1 MTIEYLCKKCM
12 FKTNNFND
20 LKRHLNKKNKCK
32 KNLESF
38 NYSDDQLLVLTLL
51 PHEENN
57 EKNKE
62 EVEYLKKSD
71 LIFKNKDKLFDDIK
85 IIDKTKAKKCIYCT
99 EEFSKIHDLKKHL
112 LVYCFYKELQKK
124 NVNEN
129 KLNISNLTSSLNTN
143 SLNTTNTN
151 SNNITTNIYLEI
163 KSPVPFDSEWDV
175 SQIDKFKKEH
185 IAFSNFMYTKLLEEI
200 LKNEINLN
208 VIIDKNNDSG
218 IVYKNDIDKY
228 IQMRSKDIVD
238 NTMDKLKR
246 HLLEINNNSRD
257 SILLD
262 CLDVSKKIIE
272 NKHDNYVN
280 NETIQKGVK
289 DVISNIFEN
298 KKEKAIDISN
308 NLKDNIFE
316 NLDKGF

>member
-1 MTIEYLCKKCM
+1 MTIEYLCRKCM

-38 NYSDDQLLVLTLL
+38 NYSDDQLLILTLL

-71 LIFKNKDKLFDDIK
+71 LIFQNKDKLFDDIK

-99 EEFSKIHDLKKHL
+99 EEFCKIHDLKKHL

-124 NVNEN
+124 NINEN

-143 SLNTTNTN
+143 SLNTTN